1 MGALGSGGW
10 AEACLALARLAACVV
25 VVAME
30 LPRRERFG
38 WRLAGAL
45 LVGCAVVG
53 AGVWLCYVACPALS
67 GEWVWASYLVG
78 FAAFVVLSGLAVPR
92 VWAVSTWAG
101 LNCAA
106 IGYLLHD
113 LSMRVCELLWD
124 LLAWAWPAAA
134 AVGTPAWQ
142 LCALVATAGVLVV
155 DRLLVLRAGAKLDI
169 PAADHPATSLALV
182 AYAVSLVAFD
192 VALGSLGLQEGPALA
207 VLSALRATICV
218 ALLYLDY
225 QVVCRR
231 ALQDE
236 ARALEAAAAAHARHY
251 ETSREVL
258 GRVEAICHDLLH
270 EMAALVAAGGGGAA
284 GTGPTGARAAGE
296 GDVGTGPA
304 GAQAAGE
311 GDVGGGPA
319 TVAAGGDGAGPES
332 RGENRAAAASGV
344 GCGGT
349 CVDGPTVRGENR
361 AAASPPAPSEHLAEL
376 ERELARFG
384 CMVRTGSEPL
394 DTALAEAGLLCEREG
409 VRLTCVADGAA
420 LGAMRAVDA
429 YTLFA
434 ALLDEAVEAVTSQDD
449 HEGLGI
455 AVVVRR
461 TGELVSVHVEH
472 PAGAPSGGDTTNAR
486 LVGAIARRY
495 GGTVAR
501 GFEAGVATV
510 DIMLT
515 A

>member
-10 AEACLALARLAACVV
+10 AGACLALARLAACVV

-38 WRLAGAL
+38 RRLAGAL
-45 LVGCAVVG
+45 LAGCAVVG

-78 FAAFVVLSGLAVPR
+78 FAAFVVLAGLAVPR

-124 LLAWAWPAAA
+124 LLAWAWPAVAA
-134 AVGTPAWQ
+134 LGAWAWQ
-142 LCALVATAGVLVV
+142 PCALVATAGVLVV

-192 VALGSLGLQEGPALA
+192 VALGSLGVQEGPALA
-207 VLSALRATICV
+207 VLSALRATICI

-236 ARALEAAAAAHARHY
+236 ARALEAATAAHARHY

-270 EMAALVAAGGGGAA
+270 EMAALVAAGGADGM
-284 GTGPTGARAAGE
+284 
-296 GDVGTGPA
+296 
-304 GAQAAGE
+304 
-311 GDVGGGPA
+311 GGGPVGSGSADAQVACEGGMVGRPA
-319 TVAAGGDGAGPES
+319 TMASGIEGAGPAA
-332 RGENRAAAASGV
+332 RGENRAAALAE
-344 GCGGT
+344 CAAT
-349 CVDGPTVRGENR
+349 CADGPAAYGENR
-361 AAASPPAPSEHLAEL
+361 AAADSPAPPERLAEL

-461 TGELVSVHVEH
+461 MGELVSVHVEH
-472 PAGAPSGGDTTNAR
+472 PSGAPSGGDSTNVR

-501 GFEAGVATV
+501 GFEGGVATV